1 MRGWGSRGSLV
12 GRRSDYGVSQ
22 FGGLYH
28 ILNIELVMG
37 LILRFRK
44 ASYGAFGIHW
54 VLAMEVWLFFI
65 LVMVLGGFGVVR
77 LLGGEASWIIGIA
90 DIDNV
95 FLGTIGQRRELRGY
109 V

>member
-12 GRRSDYGVSQ
+12 GRRSEYGVSQ

-65 LVMVLGGFGVVR
+65 LVMVWGGIWCG
-77 LLGGEASWIIGIA
+77 ASSWGRSIL
-90 DIDNV
+90 DYRDC
-95 FLGTIGQRRELRGY
+95 RY
-109 V
+109 

>member
-12 GRRSDYGVSQ
+12 GRRSEYGVSQ

-65 LVMVLGGFGVVR
+65 LVMVWGGGIWC
-77 LLGGEASWIIGIA
+77 GASSWGRSIL
-90 DIDNV
+90 DYRDC
-95 FLGTIGQRRELRGY
+95 RY
-109 V
+109 